1 MRYFLTKLTFNN
13 HVDWRYGTRQGIFFA
28 FLFTPKIWALKIK
41 LGWKG

>member
-13 HVDWRYGTRQGIFFA
+13 HVDWCYTGPGN
-28 FLFTPKIWALKIK
+28 FLCIFTPKIWALKIK

>member
-13 HVDWRYGTRQGIFFA
+13 HVDWCYTGPGN
-28 FLFTPKIWALKIK
+28 FLHFTPKIWALKIK